1 MTDQATTLGTYLR
14 AARRRRRIGIDRA
27 AEETR
32 IRSDYL
38 MRMESDEFD
47 FLATTYVR
55 GFLKS
60 YARYLRVDPEPLLKE
75 FDTRYGGGRVEAMQV
90 ASLERHG
97 KKNMAPA
104 RPRMSSWGVAASLA
118 ALMII
123 GLALIGL
130 AQGTDEPPPVNDK
143 VAEEEEDPSG
153 NAEDTDTDETAEPSA
168 TPESEE
174 TQLAIAEGIEV
185 EVVAK
190 NADCWVLAS
199 EDGISPNPAGEVI
212 PMGSSLTFTGEKK
225 VFLRLGYPAGVEL
238 IVNGQN
244 IGSPGGENPIDIRFP
259 QDLDSL

>member
-1 MTDQATTLGTYLR
+1 MTDEATTLGTYLR
-14 AARRRRRIGIDRA
+14 ATRRRRRIGIDRA

-75 FDTRYGGGRVEAMQV
+75 FDARYGGGRVEAMQV

-97 KKNMAPA
+97 KKNMAPV
-104 RPRMSSWGVAASLA
+104 RPKMSSWGVAASLA

-123 GLALIGL
+123 GLAVIGL
-130 AQGTDEPPPVNDK
+130 AQGEDEAPPANNT
-143 VAEEEEDPSG
+143 VAEEEGTGGDAEDDKATTPEPSG
-153 NAEDTDTDETAEPSA
+153 
-168 TPESEE
+168 TPEPEE

-259 QDLDSL
+259 QDLDSF

>member
-1 MTDQATTLGTYLR
+1 MTDEPTTLGGYLR
-14 AARRRRRIGIDRA
+14 AARRRRRISMDRA

-32 IRSDYL
+32 IRADYL

-55 GFLKS
+55 GFLKN
-60 YARYLRVDPEPLLKE
+60 YARYLRVDPEPILRE

-97 KKNMAPA
+97 KKNMMPSG
-104 RPRMSSWGVAASLA
+104 PKLGSWGVAASVA
-118 ALMII
+118 AFII
-123 GLALIGL
+123 VGLALIGL
-130 AQGTDEPPPVNDK
+130 AQDSGDKPAAPRDE
-143 VAEEEEDPSG
+143 VAEEQPREEVP
-153 NAEDTDTDETAEPSA
+153 AAEPEDTPEA

-174 TQLAIAEGIEV
+174 TFAVVDGIEV
-185 EVVAK
+185 EVVATT
-190 NADCWVLAS
+190 ADCWVLAS

-212 PMGSSLTFTGEKK
+212 PLGSSLTFTGEEK

-238 IVNGQN
+238 IVNGRN
-244 IGSPGGENPIDIRFP
+244 IGSPGGENPIDLRFP